1 MAAFDDAPAMS
12 WQRSTEMLPADAT
25 AAAEIEWALRDHEQR
40 AIGHG
45 ARLCVR

>member
-1 MAAFDDAPAMS
+1 MS